1 MFSEDSDDVF
11 EPLDEI
17 PAPVSAIS
25 HIGVSARPTA
35 VIPGA
40 PAYRR
45 S

>member
-17 PAPVSAIS
+17 PAPVSAIA
-25 HIGVSARPTA
+25 HVGVAARPAA
-35 VIPGA
+35 VIPGV

>member
-1 MFSEDSDDVF
+1 LFPEDSDDQF

-17 PAPVSAIS
+17 PAPVSAIA
-25 HIGVSARPTA
+25 HIGIAARPAA

-40 PAYRR
+40 PLYKR